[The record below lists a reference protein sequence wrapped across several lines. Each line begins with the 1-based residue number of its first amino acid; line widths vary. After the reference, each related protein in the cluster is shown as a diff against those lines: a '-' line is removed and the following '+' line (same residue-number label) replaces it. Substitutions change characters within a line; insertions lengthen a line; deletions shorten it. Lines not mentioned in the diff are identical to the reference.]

1 MLSTLRSASSREPT
15 TTTTHETHVRK
26 SATLPHSRIKSQSST
41 EKEDEPKLTTAQIRA
56 RFEAKRSDQQ
66 KASSTGPRYVRPTS
80 TSSARARLQ
89 HKDPPHKNEHSRAQ
103 PAAQR
108 DEKPAAN
115 EQTDGDADTPVSAS
129 SIRSK
134 FEAASKSSAPP
145 KRRVSENFCFQ
156 NLSSAPKID
165 RCLRE

>member
-15 TTTTHETHVRK
+15 TTATTHETHGRK

-66 KASSTGPRYVRPTS
+66 KASSTGPRYARPTS
-80 TSSARARLQ
+80 TSSSRTRFQ
-89 HKDPPHKNEHSRAQ
+89 HKDPTHKDEHSRAQ
-103 PAAQR
+103 PAAHR
-108 DEKPAAN
+108 DEKPAN
-115 EQTDGDADTPVSAS
+115 DQTDGDADAPVSAS

-134 FEAASKSSAPP
+134 FEAASKSTAAP
-145 KRRVSENFCFQ
+145 KRRVSEN
-156 NLSSAPKID
+156 LYVKV
-165 RCLRE
+165 